1 MQNQKQSATMGGMLH
16 LRRADLLADAPID
29 PEAHLDTL
37 RVERYAQ
44 ILDALPPVVVFDT
57 PEGQLLADGYH
68 RVASARCRCL
78 ESVEP
83 EVPTGSRHDALRY
96 AARGAG
102 TRVNKVKKGRA
113 GASIGH
119 RHSTS
124 RAGLVTLGG
133 GADFP
138 PPLNM
143 AYGVPRRRST
153 ASAMRPY

>member
-1 MQNQKQSATMGGMLH
+1 LQNQKQSATMGGMLH

-96 AARGAG
+96 AARGQ
-102 TRVNKVKKGRA
+102 V
-113 GASIGH
+113 
-119 RHSTS
+119 
-124 RAGLVTLGG
+124 LG
-133 GADFP
+133 
-138 PPLNM
+138 
-143 AYGVPRRRST
+143 
-153 ASAMRPY
+153 